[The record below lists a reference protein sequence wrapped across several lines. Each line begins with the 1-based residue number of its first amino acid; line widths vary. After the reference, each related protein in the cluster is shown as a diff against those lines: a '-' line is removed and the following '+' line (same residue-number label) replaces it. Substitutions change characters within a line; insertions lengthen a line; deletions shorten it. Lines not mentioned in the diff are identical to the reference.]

1 MCDSRSSEVRSDSS
15 ELKPEIPAHMSMF
28 GLGLQAIK
36 MKSMVVPE
44 ELERDLACVDEDVN
58 ATPTQLLVRKA
69 MVAQRYLPMAFP
81 ELMYS

>member
-1 MCDSRSSEVRSDSS
+1 
-15 ELKPEIPAHMSMF
+15 
-28 GLGLQAIK
+28 
-36 MKSMVVPE
+36 MVVPE